1 MSPVILGD
9 SERCTLRQMTV
20 TLRTAEAG
28 DAAAIAAIHNQ
39 GIEDRVATLDTNLRT
54 PDGTLQWLLERG
66 SRYSVIVAARAASNG
81 TGPEV
86 VGWGSLNRFNPRA
99 AYDHVAD
106 FSVYVRRD
114 SRGQGVGREI
124 LEALVGRARAN
135 GFHKMV
141 LSALARNSAG
151 VALYQS
157 AGFSR
162 VGIYREMG
170 RLDDQW
176 VDVLLME
183 KIL

>member
-1 MSPVILGD
+1 
-9 SERCTLRQMTV
+9 MTV
-20 TLRTAEAG
+20 TIRGAEAA
-28 DAAAIAAIHNQ
+28 DAESIAAIHNQ
-39 GIEDRVATLDTNLRT
+39 GIEDRVATLDTTLRT
-54 PDGTLQWLLERG
+54 PEATRRWLDEREPRYPVLVASAEAANG
-66 SRYSVIVAARAASNG
+66 SPTA
-81 TGPEV
+81 EL

-114 SRGQGVGREI
+114 SRGRGVGRR
-124 LEALVGRARAN
+124 LLDALVDRARAN

-141 LSALARNSAG
+141 LSALARNGAG

-170 RLDDQW
+170 WLDDRW

>member
-1 MSPVILGD
+1 
-9 SERCTLRQMTV
+9 MTV

-28 DAAAIAAIHNQ
+28 DAEAIAAIHNQ
-39 GIEDRVATLDTNLRT
+39 GIEDRMATLDMNLRT
-54 PDGTLQWLLERG
+54 PEGTLQWLLERG
-66 SRYSVIVAARAASNG
+66 PRHPVIVGARQTSNG
-81 TGPEV
+81 TDPEV
-86 VGWGSLNRFNPRA
+86 VAWGSLNRFNPRA

-114 SRGQGVGREI
+114 SRGQGVGRQI
-124 LEALVGRARAN
+124 LDALVERARAN

-170 RLDDQW
+170 KIDDQW

-183 KIL
+183 RIL

>member
-1 MSPVILGD
+1 
-9 SERCTLRQMTV
+9 MTV
-20 TLRTAEAG
+20 TLRAAEAR
-28 DAAAIAAIHNQ
+28 DAEAIAAIHNQ
-39 GIEDRVATLDTNLRT
+39 GIEDRMATLDTNLRT
-54 PDGTLQWLLERG
+54 LDGTRTWLMER
-66 SRYSVIVAARAASNG
+66 SPRHAVLVAIGEASNG
-81 TGPEV
+81 PARQV

-114 SRGQGVGREI
+114 SRGQGVGRRI
-124 LEALVGRARAN
+124 LDALVEQARAN

-151 VALYQS
+151 VALYES
-157 AGFSR
+157 AGFSH

-183 KIL
+183 RIL

>member
-1 MSPVILGD
+1 
-9 SERCTLRQMTV
+9 MTV
-20 TLRTAEAG
+20 TLRPAEAG
-28 DAAAIAAIHNQ
+28 DAAAIAAIHNE
-39 GIEDRVATLDTNLRT
+39 GIEDRMATLDTTLRT
-54 PDGTLQWLLERG
+54 PEGTRTWLTDREPRYPVVVATG
-66 SRYSVIVAARAASNG
+66 SAQ
-81 TGPEV
+81 EV

-114 SRGQGVGREI
+114 CRGQRIGRRLLDE
-124 LEALVGRARAN
+124 LVDRARAH

-151 VALYQS
+151 VALYES

-170 RLDDQW
+170 WLDDGW

-183 KIL
+183 RIL